1 MNICLLSKWIM
12 RLEGGDKDMCLEVL
26 RKKIH
31 EGQFLSKLRGWWFSI
46 LEGTALM

>member
-26 RKKIH
+26 RKKYMRDSFFQSS
-31 EGQFLSKLRGWWFSI
+31 EVGGSQFWKGLH
-46 LEGTALM
+46 